1 MAKPVVLGLIAG
13 GAIFLGLP
21 IARLRAPLPRLRVFL
36 NAFATG
42 ILLFLLWD
50 VLTHAFA
57 PVDVALGRL
66 HDGDG
71 SFAAC
76 LGWAV
81 LLLGTLAIGL
91 LSLTYYNRFLASRS
105 AAAALAEGEGGWFS
119 MLSESHQTAFL
130 IALGI
135 GLHNFAEGLA
145 VGQSAASGA
154 LGLSTVLVIGFALHN
169 ATEGFGIS
177 APMAAAADLPPWRYL
192 VILGVLGGGPTVLGA
207 ALGAR
212 FTSDVMSVA
221 FLSLAA
227 GSILYVVL
235 QLLAVAFRQR
245 QPVLLA
251 WGVMAGLAAGF
262 ITDMVVTAAGS

>member
-1 MAKPVVLGLIAG
+1 
-13 GAIFLGLP
+13 
-21 IARLRAPLPRLRVFL
+21 
-36 NAFATG
+36 
-42 ILLFLLWD
+42 
-50 VLTHAFA
+50 
-57 PVDVALGRL
+57 
-66 HDGDG
+66 
-71 SFAAC
+71 
-76 LGWAV
+76 
-81 LLLGTLAIGL
+81 
-91 LSLTYYNRFLASRS
+91 
-105 AAAALAEGEGGWFS
+105 
-119 MLSESHQTAFL
+119 
-130 IALGI
+130 
-135 GLHNFAEGLA
+135 
-145 VGQSAASGA
+145 
-154 LGLSTVLVIGFALHN
+154 
-169 ATEGFGIS
+169 
-177 APMAAAADLPPWRYL
+177 MAAAADLPPWRYL